1 MDNQSNGQFNL
12 AVSMRRFSLPLPS
25 QQSKKTCEKT
35 SGGQMCLASPP
46 KSRET
51 LIRKPL
57 YDKGNILAQTSVPQ
71 LTKPE
76 KWLKQQDP
84 LKQVQVLGTER
95 KLHMSAFYLG
105 VKDTMDTDAPLKPRP
120 VCEDEQF
127 SLNGCKGFNVGG
139 KPSPVKECSFNV
151 DSHNLTFNLSKEC
164 AKELEV
170 HLNKEAASGASVQI
184 KEVFCE
190 GNEDIAVD
198 SGNAYVQHSTPF
210 FKGIDLDKTFE
221 VASKSENK
229 LSESNS
235 ATLKQTSEG
244 MLLFR
249 YFCTPVPAKVG
260 KRCLSPLLEESVGS
274 ASKED
279 VSVEILPALMPTPR
293 SHQGKVRLVK
303 GVQESSLLYHSFFAE
318 ECAAVVTEV
327 GQQCAN
333 LLRKEN
339 SSHGAKVI
347 EEFCPIEAETIPYDS
362 MLMKSFLE
370 PTHAHFEMS
379 NHCATSNFNRN
390 VPCAQIENPLE
401 DELNEVNQEIS
412 CTLDLLNSSLPG
424 KSSDTYSLGVIS
436 EHSPEATFD
445 MSQNKLSQN
454 TFVLQEVQTNLEK
467 IEPET
472 MEAVFKNCLQISQ
485 SLPGK
490 DSTEFKNVNCTIDLK
505 DPDDVQVNTTID
517 LKSSPHEPDL
527 AVKNINATIDL
538 TNCSLE
544 LKNCTMELPHV
555 SMDLK
560 NITVDLSQKTAK
572 YDKEQVQ
579 NEKSETKL
587 NPVQMP
593 ESDEPSLQL
602 TNVKGGPSK
611 SNFFISPLKTQEIE
625 TCMQWPGDESLVM
638 PQACLCASTPLPV
651 VNFSKKL
658 VGPSQEE
665 SRAVTAFSFV
675 AESIAETKTQ
685 ERSQLVKSSC
695 KKNLSQKY
703 NRGLRPPSSSRLSLG
718 ACPSNIV
725 GNQLSLLPSSSGLPK
740 TSRISVVHPSA
751 TVERP
756 KLLGLPK
763 PPLSRFS
770 SRNSP
775 MCSTSKSHQS
785 SSSSGNPSSSKM
797 TSKKTPAVSCANIT
811 KELDK
816 ASSSKVICSSSKLT
830 SSASKCPSSE
840 GLKTLETIKPSLS
853 KLKLPSTSVPG
864 PAASSNLKSKTSGI
878 PGLNTKLHNVARAV
892 PSTTTLL
899 ITHDG
904 LNSESCTSQLQGRRQ
919 SGKFRGSDESCFPTP
934 KRRKSGN
941 SVPKTTVCVLKPPG
955 STVSTKQ
962 LPRPPL
968 RQSGKPRTLQK
979 VSQVPTVTK
988 LKSAPF
994 NRTPLIQKNETLN
1007 STNPVA
1013 KENKV
1018 ATRTKDKLEVSSVT
1032 DIQLDK
1038 PASLVKTKVDAS
1050 SPSCNKGA
1058 ACKVNNACLECEQY
1072 RSQILSLNERVK
1084 DLEEMLRAATLGT

>member
-1 MDNQSNGQFNL
+1 MDNQSNGPFNL
-12 AVSMRRFSLPLPS
+12 AVSTRRFSLPLPR

-35 SGGQMCLASPP
+35 SGGQVCLASPP

-57 YDKGNILAQTSVPQ
+57 CDKGNILAQTSVPQ

-84 LKQVQVLGTER
+84 LKQVLVLGTER
-95 KLHMSAFYLG
+95 KLNMSAFYLA
-105 VKDTMDTDAPLKPRP
+105 VKDTMDTDAPLKQRP

-127 SLNGCKGFNVGG
+127 NLNECKGFNVGG
-139 KPSPVKECSFNV
+139 KPSTVKECSFNAE
-151 DSHNLTFNLSKEC
+151 SHNLTFNMSEEC

-170 HLNKEAASGASVQI
+170 HLNEEAASGASVQM
-184 KEVFCE
+184 KEVVCE

-198 SGNAYVQHSTPF
+198 SGNAYVQRSTPF
-210 FKGIDLDKTFE
+210 FNGIDLDKTFE
-221 VASKSENK
+221 VASKSANK

-235 ATLKQTSEG
+235 ATLKQTPEG

-293 SHQGKVRLVK
+293 GHEGKVRLGK

-318 ECAAVVTEV
+318 ECAAVVTKV
-327 GQQCAN
+327 GQRCAN
-333 LLRKEN
+333 LLTKEN
-339 SSHGAKVI
+339 SSHGEKVI

-379 NHCATSNFNRN
+379 NRCAASNFNQN

-401 DELNEVNQEIS
+401 GEHNEVNQEIN

-436 EHSPEATFD
+436 EHSPEGTFD

-467 IEPET
+467 IETEN

-490 DSTEFKNVNCTIDLK
+490 DSSEVKNVNRTIDLK

-517 LKSSPHEPDL
+517 LKSSPHELDL

-538 TNCSLE
+538 TSCSLE
-544 LKNCTMELPHV
+544 LKNCTVELPHI
-555 SMDLK
+555 STDLK

-572 YDKEQVQ
+572 CDKEQVQ

-587 NPVQMP
+587 NPTQMP

-602 TNVKGGPSK
+602 TNVKGEPSK

-625 TCMQWPGDESLVM
+625 TCVQWPGDESLVM

-665 SRAVTAFSFV
+665 SHAVTAFSFV
-675 AESIAETKTQ
+675 AESNAETKPQ
-685 ERSQLVKSSC
+685 ESSQLVKSSC

-725 GNQLSLLPSSSGLPK
+725 GKQLSFLPSSSGLPK

-763 PPLSRFS
+763 LPFSRFS

-775 MCSTSKSHQS
+775 IGSTSKSHHP
-785 SSSSGNPSSSKM
+785 SSSSGNLSSSKM
-797 TSKKTPAVSCANIT
+797 TLKKTPTVSCTNIT

-816 ASSSKVICSSSKLT
+816 ASSSKMICSSSKLT
-830 SSASKCPSSE
+830 SAASKCPSSA
-840 GLKTLETIKPSLS
+840 GLKTLETVKPSLS
-853 KLKLPSTSVPG
+853 KLKLPSSSVPG
-864 PAASSNLKSKTSGI
+864 PVASSNLKSKTSGI
-878 PGLNTKLHNVARAV
+878 PGLNSKLHNAVARAV
-892 PSTTTLL
+892 PSATG

-904 LNSESCTSQLQGRRQ
+904 LDSESCTSQLQGRRQ

-934 KRRKSGN
+934 KRHKSGN
-941 SVPKTTVCVLKPPG
+941 SVPKATESALKPPG
-955 STVSTKQ
+955 STMSTRQ
-962 LPRPPL
+962 LPRPSL
-968 RQSGKPRTLQK
+968 RQSLKPRTLQK

-994 NRTPLIQKNETLN
+994 DRTPLIQKNETLN

-1018 ATRTKDKLEVSSVT
+1018 ASRTKDKLEVSSIT
-1032 DIQLDK
+1032 NTQLDK
-1038 PASLVKTKVDAS
+1038 PASLVKTNVDAS

-1058 ACKVNNACLECEQY
+1058 ACKENNACLECERY